1 MTTQRPYLIVS
12 PVGSEGRTVRVF
24 RYYDGPDS
32 TSWSHRLY
40 AGCWD
45 GTLDELTDRIRPGG
59 SHGWACDVEAACRAE
74 YAAVIDLA
82 RPQVAAWSVPLTD
95 AERAAREG
103 RPAGIDLAGAYLT
116 RADLTGANL
125 AGAYLAGANLADAYL
140 AGAYLAGAYLADA
153 DLTRVRYDQST
164 RWPDGIDPATRGAV
178 LA

>member
-103 RPAGIDLAGAYLT
+103 RPAGIDLADADLTRADLARANLADADLT
-116 RADLTGANL
+116 RADLTR
-125 AGAYLAGANLADAYL
+125 
-140 AGAYLAGAYLADA
+140 A

-178 LA
+178 QA